1 MHQTLKK
8 VKELWG
14 GDSVVF
20 PQDIGGKFS
29 TVGGLQYQL
38 DHLHEG
44 QTSIF
49 VAFKVDDETM
59 EIKPVSIV

>member
-1 MHQTLKK
+1 MHQTIKK
-8 VKELWG
+8 VTELWG
-14 GDSVVF
+14 GNCVDF

-29 TVGGLQYQL
+29 TVDGLQYQL

-49 VAFKVDDETM
+49 VAFKVDTETM
-59 EIKPVSIV
+59 EIKPITIS